1 MEVHGLGRG
10 LNGVP
15 VEGPKAGGCHQP
27 DIGPELISRA
37 DKGKYPTGHTTD
49 CPEETLMTVMSI
61 FLSAFEELTC

>member
-15 VEGPKAGGCHQP
+15 VESPKAGGCHQP

-37 DKGKYPTGHTTD
+37 DKGKYPNGQTTD
-49 CPEETLMTVMSI
+49 CPEESLMSI
-61 FLSAFEELTC
+61 FLSTFEELSC